1 MARPEVTGRNPAAHS
16 PSFEPLLVSISDG
29 QRLLGI
35 SRGTIN
41 NLMAEGVI
49 RSSKIGYRHMLRY
62 EDIKRIAEEGTNTRA
77 SRHGLDTLNQPKQ
90 VVTPTRRRRRQFQDM
105 QPIALR

>member
-1 MARPEVTGRNPAAHS
+1 MPLPEAPRRTVGPAAHS
-16 PSFEPLLVSISDG
+16 PSLEPLLVSISDG

-62 EDIKRIAEEGTNTRA
+62 EDIKRIALEGTNHRFP
-77 SRHGLDTLNQPKQ
+77 RDGLDRLNQQ
-90 VVTPTRRRRRQFQDM
+90 TAARRRRHQQT
-105 QPIALR
+105 QPEAPR